1 MFDLEL
7 DEKLLFLCLDT
18 ERCRTFMLLG
28 ESTEIRDDVV
38 VVFVFSLSIR
48 AKSRNCS
55 STDVFHFSSAWDNI
69 SVLELRLCQVFVT
82 SESAS
87 DGRRNESRA
96 ASRLRRSNDVAFDD
110 AFA

>member
-7 DEKLLFLCLDT
+7 DEKLFFLCLDT
-18 ERCRTFMLLG
+18 ERCLTLMLG
-28 ESTEIRDDVV
+28 EEESTEITDDVV

-55 STDVFHFSSAWDNI
+55 STDVFHFSSAWDKI

-82 SESAS
+82 AESSS
-87 DGRRNESRA
+87 DVRRNESRP
-96 ASRLRRSNDVAFDD
+96 RLRRSNDVFDD

>member
-7 DEKLLFLCLDT
+7 DEKLFFLCLDT
-18 ERCRTFMLLG
+18 ERCLTLMLG
-28 ESTEIRDDVV
+28 EEESTEIKDDVV

-55 STDVFHFSSAWDNI
+55 STDVFHFSSAWDKI

-82 SESAS
+82 TESSS
-87 DGRRNESRA
+87 DVRRNESRP
-96 ASRLRRSNDVAFDD
+96 RLRRSNDVFDD